1 MGANREN
8 PPPAATELRSLDET
22 ELLLTLYRAFTEPRD
37 VESGFHCALEILC
50 RYAGWAA
57 AAAWLVSPDGRQLSY
72 CSSWHNDD
80 PKLTEFIAKA
90 RSHCFPPSLGIEGRV
105 WESGQADWRPNLAAE
120 PLEPI
125 QAAASDRAEIKAALG
140 VPLMVSGRPAGVLMF
155 YARGQKLHDQ
165 HLLRLSSQAA
175 DQLGLALAHKQ
186 IQERLL
192 EREDLRSEARPAFA
206 GEGAESWNELLSANE
221 ILQAEIA
228 RREQLQESLQ
238 ERLRQQ
244 AAVAA
249 IGAHALRGD
258 TLEALMAEA
267 TALVAQSLKVDF
279 CTVLELAPARDALL
293 LTAGFGWREG
303 LVGHA
308 KIGVGTSS
316 QAGYTLLSGQPV
328 IVEDLATESRFEPPA
343 LLREHGIVSGLT
355 VIIGTTERPFGVL
368 GAHAGSRRTF
378 SQEDVHLLES
388 VAHVLFQVFA
398 HSRALNQVRRNAY
411 WLERLIATT
420 QDAVLSI
427 DRSGHV
433 LLFNPAAE
441 RIFGYTRSEMLRQK
455 VNILMGEPYR
465 SEHDQY
471 IANYEKTGEAR
482 AIGKIRT
489 VTARRKSGE
498 LFPIELSVTE
508 IRDDKDVRYAAFIRD
523 ISEKTKMH
531 AQLVESARLA
541 AIGSTA
547 AKIGHELANPVN
559 GMSLT
564 IQLLEQRI
572 GKIADSSSGALLA
585 TVKRLKDEIARL
597 HKLVGQFATI
607 SRREKYDFRQDSLAT
622 LISDIIALQA
632 PYFAEHAI
640 KLEWAVAA
648 DLPLVVMDPDRIKQA
663 LLNLLKNAGE
673 ALPEGGKIRLKSFA
687 VDDAVV
693 VEISDSGSG
702 IPPEID
708 AFEPFVTTKKEGT
721 GVGLVIVR
729 QIVTAHSGEVSYRS
743 TPGQGTTF
751 RLELP
756 RAK

>member
-1 MGANREN
+1 
-8 PPPAATELRSLDET
+8 
-22 ELLLTLYRAFTEPRD
+22 
-37 VESGFHCALEILC
+37 
-50 RYAGWAA
+50 
-57 AAAWLVSPDGRQLSY
+57 
-72 CSSWHNDD
+72 
-80 PKLTEFIAKA
+80 
-90 RSHCFPPSLGIEGRV
+90 
-105 WESGQADWRPNLAAE
+105 
-120 PLEPI
+120 
-125 QAAASDRAEIKAALG
+125 
-140 VPLMVSGRPAGVLMF
+140 
-155 YARGQKLHDQ
+155 
-165 HLLRLSSQAA
+165 
-175 DQLGLALAHKQ
+175 
-186 IQERLL
+186 
-192 EREDLRSEARPAFA
+192 
-206 GEGAESWNELLSANE
+206 
-221 ILQAEIA
+221 
-228 RREQLQESLQ
+228 
-238 ERLRQQ
+238 
-244 AAVAA
+244 
-249 IGAHALRGD
+249 
-258 TLEALMAEA
+258 
-267 TALVAQSLKVDF
+267 
-279 CTVLELAPARDALL
+279 
-293 LTAGFGWREG
+293 
-303 LVGHA
+303 
-308 KIGVGTSS
+308 
-316 QAGYTLLSGQPV
+316 
-328 IVEDLATESRFEPPA
+328 
-343 LLREHGIVSGLT
+343 
-355 VIIGTTERPFGVL
+355 
-368 GAHAGSRRTF
+368 
-378 SQEDVHLLES
+378 
-388 VAHVLFQVFA
+388 
-398 HSRALNQVRRNAY
+398 
-411 WLERLIATT
+411 
-420 QDAVLSI
+420 
-427 DRSGHV
+427 
-433 LLFNPAAE
+433 
-441 RIFGYTRSEMLRQK
+441 
-455 VNILMGEPYR
+455 MGEPYR

-572 GKIADSSSGALLA
+572 GKIADSSSGVLLA

-640 KLEWAVAA
+640 KLECAVAA

-673 ALPEGGKIRLKSFA
+673 ALPEGGKIMLKSFA
-687 VDDAVV
+687 VDDAVI

-729 QIVTAHSGEVSYRS
+729 QIVTAHSGKISYRS

>member
-1 MGANREN
+1 LGVNQENFPSGALGVGFLEAELLVEVYRRFVAASDVASGFRSALEMLCRFMGCA
-8 PPPAATELRSLDET
+8 AATAWLPSPEVGGS
-22 ELLLTLYRAFTEPRD
+22 
-37 VESGFHCALEILC
+37 SCC
-50 RYAGWAA
+50 
-57 AAAWLVSPDGRQLSY
+57 AAWSEDDVDSDAFVGPSYGDSFRPRHDIQARIWQTGRAEWTL
-72 CSSWHNDD
+72 
-80 PKLTEFIAKA
+80 
-90 RSHCFPPSLGIEGRV
+90 
-105 WESGQADWRPNLAAE
+105 NLAAE
-120 PLEPI
+120 ANERSI
-125 QAAASDRAEIKAALG
+125 SAAATGDAHIKAAFG
-140 VPLMVSGRPAGVLMF
+140 VPIMHDGRSRGVLMF
-155 YARGQKLHDQ
+155 YGREAKAPDER
-165 HLLRLSSQAA
+165 LLRVGLYAA
-175 DQLGLALAHKQ
+175 DQLGFALAHKEVALQ
-186 IQERLL
+186 LL
-192 EREDLRSEARPAFA
+192 KTKDAQPQAHRKLPDED
-206 GEGAESWNELLSANE
+206 AETSTELLTTNE
-221 ILQAEIA
+221 VLQSEIA
-228 RREQLQESLQ
+228 QREQLQETLE

-293 LTAGFGWREG
+293 LTAGLGWREG
-303 LVGHA
+303 VVGHA

-368 GAHAGSRRTF
+368 GAHAASRRTF

-388 VAHVLFQVFA
+388 IAHVLFQVFE
-398 HSRALNQVRRNAY
+398 HSRTLNQVRRNAH

-427 DRSGHV
+427 DRFGRV

-441 RIFGYTRSEMLRQK
+441 RIFGYAKREVLGQK
-455 VNILMGEPYR
+455 VNILMAEPYR
-465 SEHDQY
+465 SEHDEY
-471 IANYEKTGEAR
+471 IAHYEQTGEAR
-482 AIGKIRT
+482 AIGTIRT
-489 VTARRKSGE
+489 VTAQRKNGE

-508 IRDDKDVRYAAFIRD
+508 LREDKEVRYAAFIRD

-531 AQLVESARLA
+531 AQLLESERLA
-541 AIGSTA
+541 AIGTTA
-547 AKIGHELANPVN
+547 AKIGHELANPIN

-572 GKIADSSSGALLA
+572 SKVPDGSSGAVLV
-585 TVKRLKDEIARL
+585 TVKRLKDEIGRL
-597 HKLVGQFATI
+597 HKLVGQFSII
-607 SRREKYDFRQDSLAT
+607 SRREKYDFQQNSLAT
-622 LISDIIALQA
+622 VLTDVIALQA
-632 PYFAEHAI
+632 PYFAERAI
-640 KLEWAVAA
+640 QLEYAIAA
-648 DLPLVVMDPDRIKQA
+648 DLPLVSIDSDKIKQA

-673 ALPEGGKIRLKSFA
+673 AMPGGGKITLTSFVSGA
-687 VDDAVV
+687 SVV
-693 VEISDSGSG
+693 MELSDTGTG
-702 IPPEID
+702 IPLEID
-708 AFEPFVTTKKEGT
+708 AFDPFVTTKKEGT

-729 QIVTAHSGEVSYRS
+729 QIMTAHSGKISYRS

-756 RAK
+756 RAN

>member
-1 MGANREN
+1 MGANQEN
-8 PPPAATELRSLDET
+8 SPHAPICSLDET
-22 ELLLTLYRAFTEPRD
+22 ELLLTLYGAFTEAHD
-37 VESGFHCALEILC
+37 VESGFHSALEVLC
-50 RYAGWAA
+50 RFLGWAA
-57 AAAWLVSPDGRQLSY
+57 AATWLASADGRHLSY
-72 CSSWHNDD
+72 CSSWHEDD
-80 PKLTEFIAKA
+80 PKLREFVAKS
-90 RSHCFPPSLGIEGRV
+90 RSQCFPPKVGIQGRV
-105 WESGQADWRPNLAAE
+105 WQSGKPEWRSNLSAE
-120 PLEPI
+120 PPEPHHEG
-125 QAAASDRAEIKAALG
+125 AEPGELKAAVG
-140 VPLMVSGRPAGVLMF
+140 VPLMGSGRPAGVLMF
-155 YARGQKLHDQ
+155 YALEQKLQDEHV
-165 HLLRLSSQAA
+165 LRVSSRAA
-175 DQLGLALAHKQ
+175 HQLGFALAHKQ
-186 IQERLL
+186 IQQRML
-192 EREDLRSEARPAFA
+192 EREDPLRGTRPDAA
-206 GEGAESWNELLSANE
+206 SEGAESWSELLRANE
-221 ILQAEIA
+221 TLQAEIA
-228 RREQLQESLQ
+228 RRELLQ
-238 ERLRQQ
+238 ERLQERLWQQ

-258 TLEALMAEA
+258 SLDALMAET

-279 CTVLELAPARDALL
+279 CTVLELAPERDALL

-308 KIGVGTSS
+308 KLGLGTKS

-328 IVEDLATESRFEPPA
+328 IVEDLATETRFEPPT
-343 LLREHGIVSGLT
+343 LLRDHGVMSGLT
-355 VIIGTTERPFGVL
+355 VIIGTPERPFGVL
-368 GAHAGSRRTF
+368 GAHAASRRAF
-378 SQEDVHLLES
+378 SQDDVHMLDAI
-388 VAHVLFQVFA
+388 AHVLFQVFA
-398 HSRALNQVRRNAY
+398 HSRALNQVRRNAH

-427 DRSGHV
+427 DRSARV

-455 VNILMGEPYR
+455 VNILMAEPYR

-471 IANYEKTGEAR
+471 IDNYEKTGEAR

-523 ISEKTKMH
+523 ISEKAKMH
-531 AQLVESARLA
+531 VQLVESERLA

-572 GKIADSSSGALLA
+572 GKIADPSSGVLLA

-607 SRREKYDFRQDSLAT
+607 SRREKYDFRQESLVT
-622 LISDIIALQA
+622 LITDIIALQA
-632 PYFAEHAI
+632 PYFAERAI
-640 KLEWAVAA
+640 QIEYAVAA
-648 DLPLVVMDPDRIKQA
+648 DLPLVWMDADKIRQA

-673 ALPEGGKIRLKSFA
+673 AMPEGGKILLKSFA
-687 VDDAVV
+687 VDDAIVL
-693 VEISDSGSG
+693 EISDTGSG
-702 IPPEID
+702 IPLDID

-729 QIVTAHSGEVSYRS
+729 QIVTAHSGKISYRS
-743 TPGQGTTF
+743 IPGEGTTF
-751 RLELP
+751 RIELP
-756 RAK
+756 RTK